1 MHTTPGTGPAR
12 SAAAVNEEI
21 RALWLRA
28 GGRLSPE
35 QRRVYERL
43 VTEWSDAVRKGHE
56 GDTRDQD
63 IEVA

>member
-1 MHTTPGTGPAR
+1 MPTTPEPVPAR

-28 GGRLSPE
+28 GGRLSTE

-43 VTEWSDAVRKGHE
+43 VAEWSAAVRVSREH
-56 GDTRDQD
+56 DDCDRS
-63 IEVA
+63 EVA

>member
-1 MHTTPGTGPAR
+1 MPTTPEPLPVR

-28 GGRLSPE
+28 GGRLSTE

-43 VTEWSDAVRKGHE
+43 VAEWSHAVR
-56 GDTRDQD
+56 TSRDD
-63 IEVA
+63 EEHDRSEVA